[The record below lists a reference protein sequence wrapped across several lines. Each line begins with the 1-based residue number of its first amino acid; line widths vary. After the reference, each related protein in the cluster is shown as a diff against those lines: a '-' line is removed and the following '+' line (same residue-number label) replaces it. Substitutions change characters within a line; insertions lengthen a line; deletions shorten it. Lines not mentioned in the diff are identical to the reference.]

1 MDREV
6 LETDST
12 FSAPL
17 TENCIDVTIAKCP
30 CPPLP
35 DLDLPNLSIYHPYQR
50 RYPSNEVI
58 KEACLILRDSEHLQE
73 HRLADPLTYRII
85 RSVPHLDPN
94 VAQSVISTPFYS
106 AHWGKWFEFG

>member
-1 MDREV
+1 
-6 LETDST
+6 
-12 FSAPL
+12 
-17 TENCIDVTIAKCP
+17 
-30 CPPLP
+30 
-35 DLDLPNLSIYHPYQR
+35 
-50 RYPSNEVI
+50 
-58 KEACLILRDSEHLQE
+58 LILRDSEHLQE